1 MIRRPPRSTLF
12 PYTTLFRSSSD
23 GSWPQPRRPARLLL
37 RSRFRS
43 ASPPSLVRSGVLR
56 EAGPKGAT
64 PTSPTSTRSI
74 GADTSPPGRSRSSSP
89 RSCERRSRRFAETV
103 VFLSSRGGSMPTQTT
118 NLFLL
123 EDLEDVG
130 RTSELAESDLEAL
143 QAVAD
148 WIKTFVVKP
157 HKDLGRAG
165 TVCPFVP
172 GSLERKTLWL
182 ASERIADWDG
192 PEVVDLMS
200 GYKRL
205 LLDSRSSDDD
215 DAYNVIVV
223 IFSDLPADRAQ
234 GVFDDVLN
242 HLAIP
247 SYAEDGILFGP
258 YYEGNE
264 GTAIYNSSF
273 RPFQSPV
280 PFLFVR
286 HGVIGDWKFFL
297 DDQEWLTLWARRYG
311 ESAVQALA
319 EELRRLP
326 WRARRD

>member
-1 MIRRPPRSTLF
+1 M
-12 PYTTLFRSSSD
+12 
-23 GSWPQPRRPARLLL
+23 PA
-37 RSRFRS
+37 
-43 ASPPSLVRSGVLR
+43 
-56 EAGPKGAT
+56 
-64 PTSPTSTRSI
+64 
-74 GADTSPPGRSRSSSP
+74 
-89 RSCERRSRRFAETV
+89 
-103 VFLSSRGGSMPTQTT
+103 QTT
-118 NLFLL
+118 NLLLL
-123 EDLEDVG
+123 EDLEDIR

-182 ASERIADWDG
+182 TPEQIADRDV
-192 PEVVDLMS
+192 PEVIELMN

-205 LLDSRSSDDD
+205 LLDTQPTDGDDVI
-215 DAYNVIVV
+215 YNVIVV
-223 IFSDLPADRAQ
+223 VFSDLPADRAQ
-234 GVFDDVLN
+234 GVFDNVIQQ
-242 HLAIP
+242 LAVP
-247 SYAEDGILFGP
+247 SYVENGILFGP

-264 GTAIYNSSF
+264 GTALYNSSF

-286 HGVIGDWKFFL
+286 HGVISDWKFFL
-297 DDQEWLTLWARRYG
+297 DNEDWLNLWAHRYG
-311 ESAVQALA
+311 ESAVHALA

-326 WRARRD
+326 WRAGRD

>member
-1 MIRRPPRSTLF
+1 M
-12 PYTTLFRSSSD
+12 
-23 GSWPQPRRPARLLL
+23 
-37 RSRFRS
+37 S
-43 ASPPSLVRSGVLR
+43 A
-56 EAGPKGAT
+56 
-64 PTSPTSTRSI
+64 
-74 GADTSPPGRSRSSSP
+74 
-89 RSCERRSRRFAETV
+89 
-103 VFLSSRGGSMPTQTT
+103 QTT
-118 NLFLL
+118 PAQTANLFLL
-123 EDLEDVG
+123 EDLEDVS
-130 RTSELAESDLEAL
+130 RTGELPQSDLDAL

-148 WIKTFVVKP
+148 WIKTFVVNP

-182 ASERIADWDG
+182 APEHVADRDV
-192 PEVVDLMS
+192 PEVVELMS

-205 LLDSRSSDDD
+205 LLDSRPVEGDDVI
-215 DAYNVIVV
+215 YNVIVV
-223 IFSDLPADRAQ
+223 VLTDLSAERAQ
-234 GVFDDVLN
+234 GVFDDVLK
-242 HLAIP
+242 HLAVP
-247 SYAEDGILFGP
+247 SYVEDGILFGP

-286 HGVIGDWKFFL
+286 HGVTGDWKFFL
-297 DDQEWLTLWARRYG
+297 DDEEWLNLWARRYG

-326 WRARRD
+326 WRAQRE